1 MTENKECN
9 HHDCHN
15 SSELVQCIWCGRYH
29 CSEHSDPFKPFIFES
44 KPEDS
49 QNITGHP
56 CTSYALGEYAEW
68 YKLAIINGDDVH
80 SEERIQSGSKIS
92 KFHAIPPIVKTP
104 DEKNP
109 TGCFTCNNKHGVTRC
124 DECGDFF
131 CGDHI
136 KSHSCEYIKLKESN
150 TTFFKGDTIGK
161 PIKTPQQQ
169 SNHISK
175 PKKERISMNMGG
187 FLSRQGRFLILWAIF
202 IAVFA
207 AICILQTYGF
217 IAMTVY
223 FLGFPLVYLAFTIK
237 YRRVNLGPMTVSDA
251 DTTYGRNRSHTHTVS
266 RTRNEIVD
274 NFGLKYGLFSIGII
288 FMLFPTYFITNYF
301 SDYLIDL
308 LIVIDTVTGV
318 MAIILTV
325 QRFNR
330 AMVRVSRWSKKQNHK
345 MHGRYERFKE
355 W

>member
-1 MTENKECN
+1 L
-9 HHDCHN
+9 
-15 SSELVQCIWCGRYH
+15 ELVK
-29 CSEHSDPFKPFIFES
+29 EFEMT
-44 KPEDS
+44 K
-49 QNITGHP
+49 
-56 CTSYALGEYAEW
+56 
-68 YKLAIINGDDVH
+68 
-80 SEERIQSGSKIS
+80 EEPIQSDTKIS
-92 KFHAIPPIVKTP
+92 KFHHIPAVVKTV
-104 DEKNP
+104 DEKNV
-109 TGCFTCNNKHGVTRC
+109 TGCFTCSKMRGVNRC
-124 DECGDFF
+124 DVCGDFF
-131 CGDHI
+131 CQDHI
-136 KSHSCEYIKLKESN
+136 KNHSCEHTPRKENN
-150 TTFFKGDTIGK
+150 TTLFKGDTIGK
-161 PIKTPQQQ
+161 PIKTPVQQQ

-217 IAMTVY
+217 IAMIVY

-266 RTRNEIVD
+266 RTRDDIVD

-308 LIVIDTVTGV
+308 LIVIDTVAGV